1 MLLLSS
7 EDVHT
12 RNNKSFP
19 HRRSSF
25 VAVYLTGHLAAALSY
40 MQQLVNHWPRGGGGG
55 GGLYSRE
62 SAYSK
67 ISPLPSLGHVY
78 CKKRGGAYFREDTV
92 ISIIHWCYATA
103 HYMKFNSS

>member
-19 HRRSSF
+19 HRRSSS
-25 VAVYLTGHLAAALSY
+25 VAVYLAGHLAATLLKKNSGY
-40 MQQLVNHWPRGGGGG
+40 FPRYVTNDGVILPHGDCKWIVIVVAFTE

-78 CKKRGGAYFREDTV
+78 C
-92 ISIIHWCYATA
+92 
-103 HYMKFNSS
+103 